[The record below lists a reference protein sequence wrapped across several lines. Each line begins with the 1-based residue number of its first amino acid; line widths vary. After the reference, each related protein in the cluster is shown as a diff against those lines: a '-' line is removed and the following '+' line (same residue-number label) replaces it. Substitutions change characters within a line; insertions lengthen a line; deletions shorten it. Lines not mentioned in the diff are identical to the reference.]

1 MRVMDIT
8 GEALEREIEWIKTC
22 PATRENMRCYAALL
36 TIRHRTGEDRKEEEH
51 EPNKHNLTMDDARR
65 WAEKMKN
72 ADGSSGP
79 HWTIAQ
85 TEQVKR
91 ENGMRCNAAEFFA
104 VMNAIY
110 SDFCVALEECGI
122 QRTDTACYAKLARA
136 WLMDEDA
143 EEGKAKR
150 YFEFIVK

>member
-1 MRVMDIT
+1 MMDIT

-36 TIRHRTGEDRKEEEH
+36 TIRHRIGEDRKEEDH
-51 EPNKHNLTMDDARR
+51 EPHEHHLTMDDARR

-104 VMNAIY
+104 IMSAIY
-110 SDFCVALEECGI
+110 SDCCVALEECGI

-150 YFEFIVK
+150 HFEFIVK

>member
-36 TIRHRTGEDRKEEEH
+36 TIRHRIGADRKEEEH
-51 EPNKHNLTMDDARR
+51 EPHEHHMTMDDARQ

-91 ENGMRCNAAEFFA
+91 ENGMRYNAAEFFA

-110 SDFCVALEECGI
+110 SDFCVALKECGI
-122 QRTDTACYAKLARA
+122 SEHNTDCYAKLAHA
-136 WLMDEDA
+136 WINDQDA

>member
-36 TIRHRTGEDRKEEEH
+36 TIRHRIGEDRKEEEH
-51 EPNKHNLTMDDARR
+51 ETHEHHLTMDDARR
-65 WAEKMKN
+65 WAEKMQN
-72 ADGSSGP
+72 ADGTRGP

-110 SDFCVALEECGI
+110 SDFCEALEECGI
-122 QRTDTACYAKLARA
+122 KRTDTACYAKLARA
-136 WLMDEDA
+136 WIMDEDA
-143 EEGKAKR
+143 KEGKAKR

>member
-36 TIRHRTGEDRKEEEH
+36 TIRNRIGEERENVERENIH
-51 EPNKHNLTMDDARR
+51 LTMDDARR

-91 ENGMRCNAAEFFA
+91 ENGMRCNAPEFFA

>member
-36 TIRHRTGEDRKEEEH
+36 TIRHRIGKDRKEEEH
-51 EPNKHNLTMDDARR
+51 DPNEHNLTMDDARR
-65 WAEKMKN
+65 WAENMKN
-72 ADGSSGP
+72 ADGTRGP
-79 HWTIAQ
+79 HWTISQ

-136 WLMDEDA
+136 WIMDEDA

>member
-1 MRVMDIT
+1 MRVLDIT

-36 TIRHRTGEDRKEEEH
+36 TIRHRIGEDRKEEEH
-51 EPNKHNLTMDDARR
+51 EPHEHHLSMDDARR

-104 VMNAIY
+104 VMNEIY
-110 SDFCVALEECGI
+110 SDFCVALDECGI
-122 QRTDTACYAKLARA
+122 SELNTACYAKLAHA
-136 WLMDEDA
+136 WINDQDA

>member
-36 TIRHRTGEDRKEEEH
+36 TIRHRIGEYGKEEEH
-51 EPNKHNLTMDDARR
+51 EHYRLTMDDARQ
-65 WAEKMKN
+65 WAEKMQN
-72 ADGSSGP
+72 ADGTRGP

-104 VMNAIY
+104 IMNAIY
-110 SDFCVALEECGI
+110 SDFCVALKECGI
-122 QRTDTACYAKLARA
+122 SEHNTACYAKLAHA
-136 WLMDEDA
+136 WINDQDA

>member
-1 MRVMDIT
+1 MELNTAKRRERRKPRSLCVC
-8 GEALEREIEWIKTC
+8 GEVRIW
-22 PATRENMRCYAALL
+22 
-36 TIRHRTGEDRKEEEH
+36 HRIGEDGKEEEH
-51 EPNKHNLTMDDARR
+51 EHYRLTMDDARR
-65 WAEKMKN
+65 WAEKMQN
-72 ADGSSGP
+72 ADGTRGP

-104 VMNAIY
+104 VINAIY
-110 SDFCVALEECGI
+110 SDLCEALEECGI
-122 QRTDTACYAKLARA
+122 KRTDTACYAKLARA
-136 WLMDEDA
+136 WIMDEDA

>member
-36 TIRHRTGEDRKEEEH
+36 TIRHRIGEDGKEEEH
-51 EPNKHNLTMDDARR
+51 EHYRMTMDDARR

-72 ADGSSGP
+72 ADGTSGP

-110 SDFCVALEECGI
+110 SDLCVALKECGI
-122 QRTDTACYAKLARA
+122 SEHNTDCYAKLAHA
-136 WLMDEDA
+136 WINDQDA
-143 EEGKAKR
+143 KEGKAKR
-150 YFEFIVK
+150 YLEFIVK

>member
-36 TIRHRTGEDRKEEEH
+36 TIRHRIGEDRKEEKREPHEH
-51 EPNKHNLTMDDARR
+51 HLTMDDARR

-104 VMNAIY
+104 IMNAIY
-110 SDFCVALEECGI
+110 SDFCEALEECGI

>member
-36 TIRHRTGEDRKEEEH
+36 TIRHRTGEDRKKEDH
-51 EPNKHNLTMDDARR
+51 EPHEHHLSMDDARR

-104 VMNAIY
+104 IMNAIY
-110 SDFCVALEECGI
+110 SDFCIALKECGI
-122 QRTDTACYAKLARA
+122 SEMNTECYAKLAHA
-136 WLMDEDA
+136 WINDQDA

-150 YFEFIVK
+150 YFESIVK

>member
-36 TIRHRTGEDRKEEEH
+36 TIRHRIGEDRENVEH
-51 EPNKHNLTMDDARR
+51 ENIHMTMDDARR

>member
-36 TIRHRTGEDRKEEEH
+36 TIRHRIGEDRKEEENEH
-51 EPNKHNLTMDDARR
+51 YRLTMDDARR
-65 WAEKMKN
+65 WAEKMQN
-72 ADGSSGP
+72 ADGTRGP

-136 WLMDEDA
+136 WIMDEDA

>member
-36 TIRHRTGEDRKEEEH
+36 TIRHRIGEDRKEEKREPHEH
-51 EPNKHNLTMDDARR
+51 HLTMDDARR

-122 QRTDTACYAKLARA
+122 HRTDTACYAKLARA
-136 WLMDEDA
+136 WIMDEDA

>member
-1 MRVMDIT
+1 
-8 GEALEREIEWIKTC
+8 
-22 PATRENMRCYAALL
+22 MRCYAALL
-36 TIRHRTGEDRKEEEH
+36 TIRNRIGEDRKEEEH
-51 EPNKHNLTMDDARR
+51 EPHEHHLSMDEARR

-85 TEQVKR
+85 TEQIKR

-104 VMNAIY
+104 VMSAIC

-122 QRTDTACYAKLARA
+122 QSTDTACYAKLARA